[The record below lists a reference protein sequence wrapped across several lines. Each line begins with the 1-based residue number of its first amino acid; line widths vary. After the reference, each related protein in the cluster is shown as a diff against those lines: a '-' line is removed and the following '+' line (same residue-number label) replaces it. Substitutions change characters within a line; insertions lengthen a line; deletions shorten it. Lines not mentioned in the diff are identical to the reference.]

1 LQYAPPNQP
10 DKQTQDGPQWTLSVY
25 AEWTEVV
32 DAFAGYD
39 NILAFGIGQ
48 ETITDTGT
56 SPFPFLLHCKTHHL
70 LTHTS

>member
-1 LQYAPPNQP
+1 LQYSPPNQP
-10 DKQTQDGPQWTLSVY
+10 DQQTQDALQWTLSVY

-48 ETITDTGT
+48 ETITDIGT
-56 SPFPFLLHCKTHHL
+56 SAFSFALYCKIYYL
-70 LTHTS
+70 LT